1 MAGGVITLLR
11 YSTMGYRFH
20 SPKDIDLRD
29 QEYKV
34 IEERDVTWR
43 AELVEGD
50 GGGPAAA
57 RGLPGL
63 TWIWGAPVHPGCGP
77 NFGVFLLSFVNGT
90 KI

>member
-34 IEERDVTWR
+34 TEEW

-50 GGGPAAA
+50 GEGPAAA
-57 RGLPGL
+57 RSLPGL
-63 TWIWGAPVHPGCGP
+63 TWIWGAPVNPGCGP